1 MKKKNKRSFE
11 DRTHRKATRS
21 TERRESKSKRHQ
33 TKDMLHKLSG
43 GNLDKHDFYDMI
55 DETLEDSNWR

>member
-1 MKKKNKRSFE
+1 MKNKNKRSFE
-11 DRTHRKATRS
+11 DRTHRKVTRS
-21 TERRESKSKRHQ
+21 TEKRESKSKRHQ

-43 GNLDKHDFYDMI
+43 GDIDKRDFYDII